1 MWYDKRQK
9 RTENEKI
16 EDKRKSEIEK
26 RGETMREIWRTGMM
40 MLVSVMLL
48 MVTACDNAPI
58 DEEPEKQELR
68 LWYYWDEF
76 EARRC
81 LLEMVSE
88 FNEMHSTMEIVPK
101 YVPDEDFKKTLA
113 LAIADDEMPD
123 LAIVDSSDVQYYD
136 SMGGLT
142 DVSPFL
148 NESVYLEYA
157 LTSCRRADG
166 SYVGLPLGMN
176 CLVFYYNVDILKNAG
191 VEPPK
196 TLDEFVEVAK
206 QVSSDEVYGCAFP
219 SLQSEESTFC
229 FLPILW
235 SKGGSI
241 GDIVSKESQEA
252 FDFLRQ
258 LVNSGAMSKSSVNM
272 TLTDITREFA
282 KGNLAMM
289 VSISGK
295 ERMVRLSNPELNFQI
310 ADIPNGEDSI
320 SVMDGEVLVVT
331 SKEQIPESLQF
342 VEFMAN
348 TEQIKN
354 YINAGGYLAP
364 RNDILEWQ
372 MQENPEMRKYI
383 EYMRNSRLRDLS
395 PYWPSVSL
403 AIADAINEIILQS
416 EQPDILEELHDKI
429 DKIQRER
436 DERE

>member
-1 MWYDKRQK
+1 M
-9 RTENEKI
+9 
-16 EDKRKSEIEK
+16 
-26 RGETMREIWRTGMM
+26 RGIWRTGMM

-48 MVTACDNAPI
+48 MVTACDSTPI

-68 LWYYWDEF
+68 LWYYWDDF

-88 FNEMHSTMEIVPK
+88 FNEMHPTMEIVPK

-142 DVSPFL
+142 DVSPYV
-148 NESVYLEYA
+148 NESAYLEYA

-176 CLVFYYNVDILKNAG
+176 CLVFYYNVDILENAG
-191 VEPPK
+191 VEAPK

-206 QVSSDEVYGCAFP
+206 QVSSEDVYGCAFP

-241 GDIVSKESQEA
+241 EVIASKESQEA

-289 VSISGK
+289 FAISGR
-295 ERMVRLSNPELNFQI
+295 ERMICQANPGLNFQV
-310 ADIPNGEDSI
+310 AEIPNGEENI
-320 SVMDGEVLVVT
+320 SVMGGEVLVVT
-331 SKEQIPESLQF
+331 SKDQVSEALQF
-342 VEFMAN
+342 VKFMAD
-348 TEQIKN
+348 TEQMKT
-354 YINAGGYLAP
+354 YMNAGGYLAP
-364 RNDILEWQ
+364 REDILEWQ
-372 MQENPEMRKYI
+372 IQENPEMRKYI
-383 EYMRNSRLRDLS
+383 KYMHDSRLRDLT

-403 AIADAINEIILQS
+403 AVADAINEIILQT

-429 DKIQRER
+429 EKIQRER